1 MTAPGA
7 SLSRYAGL
15 LGAVLLAA
23 AGYLGG
29 ALPDAPLGATPASI
43 WRTPDGPA
51 TLTCWLIGTVLLV
64 GAWWS
69 LREGAPSTRW
79 AYVTA
84 GLWALPLLV
93 APPLGS
99 RDVYSYACQGWTYAH
114 GVDPYTVGVAAAGC
128 PWLDTVA
135 PIWRDTPAP
144 YGPVFVL
151 LAALAVSLGGGLT
164 GTIVALRVIAVA
176 GLLLA
181 ALCLPALA
189 RAAGVPAGLVAGVPA
204 RRGVSAGLVVGVPAR
219 RAVWL
224 ALAGPLVGVHLVA
237 GAHND
242 AVMLGLLLC
251 GLLVVVRRPGRP
263 AALLLAGALLGLA
276 VTVKASAVVV
286 VPFAVLAGMP
296 DQYTVR
302 ALLRH
307 GAWLTGG
314 LLAALLVTSAVSG
327 LGFGW
332 VGGLTHS
339 GDSEQWT
346 SPPTAVGFV
355 VDYAGALVGRDPQA
369 VPVVRAVALLL
380 LVGVLLMLWWRA
392 WRTLRR
398 LNEVA
403 GSGVAGRGVA
413 APGVAAPGIACAEMA
428 GSGVAGR
435 ELAGSEVA
443 HVGASSEVGPPRAEC
458 PHVTRSRVALHGAA
472 LALVATVVL
481 SPVFHPWYA
490 TWPLALLALTAART
504 TWFVLP
510 TAAAA
515 FLALPDGTN
524 LARVTK
530 APGALAMT
538 ALLLTVL
545 VRTLRRTSPT
555 PATTT
560 TTAHHATPGND
571 QPR

>member
-1 MTAPGA
+1 MPTGSVPVGSLAVGSLAASGA
-7 SLSRYAGL
+7 RYVGL
-15 LGAVLLAA
+15 VGAVLLAV
-23 AGYLGG
+23 AGHLGG
-29 ALPDAPLGATPASI
+29 ALPDAPLGVTPASI

-51 TLTCWLIGTVLLV
+51 TLTCWLVGTALLV

-69 LREGAPSTRW
+69 LRDGAPSTRW

-93 APPLGS
+93 TPPMGS

-114 GVDPYTVGVAAAGC
+114 GVDPYAVGVAAAGC

-151 LAALAVSLGGGLT
+151 LAALAVGLGDGLT

-181 ALCLPALA
+181 ALCLPGLA
-189 RAAGVPAGLVAGVPA
+189 RAAGVPT
-204 RRGVSAGLVVGVPAR
+204 R
-219 RAVWL
+219 RAAWL
-224 ALAGPLVGVHLVA
+224 ALAGPLVGVHLIA

-251 GLLVVVRRPGRP
+251 GLLVALRRPGWP

-276 VTVKASAVVV
+276 VTVKATAVVV
-286 VPFAVLAGMP
+286 VPFAVLAGVRRP
-296 DQYTVR
+296 YTVR
-302 ALLRH
+302 ALVRD
-307 GAWLTGG
+307 GGWLAGG
-314 LLAALLVTSAVSG
+314 LVGAVLVTSVLSG

-369 VPVVRAVALLL
+369 VPVIRAVALLL
-380 LVGVLLMLWWRA
+380 LAGVLVVLWWRS

-398 LNEVA
+398 LNDA
-403 GSGVAGRGVA
+403 
-413 APGVAAPGIACAEMA
+413 
-428 GSGVAGR
+428 
-435 ELAGSEVA
+435 
-443 HVGASSEVGPPRAEC
+443 
-458 PHVTRSRVALHGAA
+458 RVAVRGAA

-490 TWPLALLALTAART
+490 TWPLALLALTALRT
-504 TWFVLP
+504 TWYALP
-510 TAAAA
+510 AAVAA

-524 LARVTK
+524 LARSTK

-538 ALLLTVL
+538 ALLLTL
-545 VRTLRRTSPT
+545 GLILLRSPIRSG
-555 PATTT
+555 PA
-560 TTAHHATPGND
+560 
-571 QPR
+571 RRS

>member
-7 SLSRYAGL
+7 PTPPDRSPDRPPSGLALAVRYGGL
-15 LGAVLLAA
+15 AGAVLLAV

-29 ALPDAPLGATPASI
+29 ALPDSPLGATPASI
-43 WRTPDGPA
+43 WRAPGGPA
-51 TLTCWLIGTVLLV
+51 TLICWLVGTALLV

-69 LREGAPSTRW
+69 LRAGTPSTRW

-128 PWLDTVA
+128 PWMDTVA

-151 LAALAVSLGGGLT
+151 LAALAVALGGGLT
-164 GTIVALRVIAVA
+164 GTVVLLRVIAVA

-181 ALCLPALA
+181 AFCLPGLA
-189 RAAGVPAGLVAGVPA
+189 RATGVPTG
-204 RRGVSAGLVVGVPAR
+204 

-251 GLLVVVRRPGRP
+251 GLLAVVRRPGRP
-263 AALLLAGALLGLA
+263 SALLLAGVLLGLA

-286 VPFAVLAGMP
+286 VPFAVLAGVHGR
-296 DQYTVR
+296 YTVR
-302 ALLRH
+302 ALLRD
-307 GAWLTGG
+307 GGWLAGG
-314 LLAALLVTSAVSG
+314 LFAALLVASALSG

-346 SPPTAVGFV
+346 SPPTAVGLV

-369 VPVVRAVALLL
+369 VPVARAVALLL
-380 LVGVLLMLWWRA
+380 LAGVLVVLWWRA
-392 WRTLRR
+392 WQTLRG
-398 LNEVA
+398 LNDV
-403 GSGVAGRGVA
+403 RQ
-413 APGVAAPGIACAEMA
+413 
-428 GSGVAGR
+428 R
-435 ELAGSEVA
+435 
-443 HVGASSEVGPPRAEC
+443 
-458 PHVTRSRVALHGAA
+458 VTRIEAARPRVALRGAA

-490 TWPLALLALTAART
+490 TWPLALLALTATRT
-504 TWFVLP
+504 TWWFVVP
-510 TAAAA
+510 ASVAA

-524 LARVTK
+524 LARFTK

-538 ALLLTVL
+538 ALLVVVVVL
-545 VRTLRRTSPT
+545 RVRPSARARRQDRAETWM
-555 PATTT
+555 
-560 TTAHHATPGND
+560 
-571 QPR
+571 

>member
-1 MTAPGA
+1 MTTPGPPGTPPAGSVPAGSLAA
-7 SLSRYAGL
+7 SGARYVGLAG
-15 LGAVLLAA
+15 AILLAV

-29 ALPDAPLGATPASI
+29 VLPDVPLGVTPASI
-43 WRTPDGPA
+43 WRAPDGPA
-51 TLTCWLIGTVLLV
+51 TLTCWLVGTALLV

-69 LREGAPSTRW
+69 LRDGAPSTRW

-84 GLWALPLLV
+84 GLWALPLLF

-114 GVDPYTVGVAAAGC
+114 GVDPYAVGVAAAGC

-151 LAALAVSLGGGLT
+151 LAALAVGVGGGLT
-164 GTIVALRVIAVA
+164 GTLVLLRVIAVA

-181 ALCLPALA
+181 ALCLPGLA
-189 RAAGVPAGLVAGVPA
+189 RAAGTPT
-204 RRGVSAGLVVGVPAR
+204 R
-219 RAVWL
+219 RAAWL
-224 ALAGPLVGVHLVA
+224 ALAAPLVGVHLVA

-251 GLLVVVRRPGRP
+251 GLLVVVRRPGQP

-286 VPFAVLAGMP
+286 VPFAVLAAVRGRHS
-296 DQYTVR
+296 VR
-302 ALLRH
+302 ALLRD
-307 GAWLTGG
+307 GGWVAGG
-314 LLAALLVTSAVSG
+314 LLGAVLVTSAVSG

-355 VDYAGALVGRDPQA
+355 VDYAGTLLGRDPQA
-369 VPVVRAVALLL
+369 VPVIRAVALLL
-380 LVGVLLMLWWRA
+380 LVGVLVVLWWRS
-392 WRTLRR
+392 WRTLRQLDDAR
-398 LNEVA
+398 RRV
-403 GSGVAGRGVA
+403 
-413 APGVAAPGIACAEMA
+413 
-428 GSGVAGR
+428 
-435 ELAGSEVA
+435 
-443 HVGASSEVGPPRAEC
+443 VGAPDDDSAAIGGRTLVKPARVGAAA
-458 PHVTRSRVALHGAA
+458 SRVAMRGAA

-490 TWPLALLALTAART
+490 TWPLALLALTATRT

-510 TAAAA
+510 VAVAA

-524 LARVTK
+524 LARFTK

-538 ALLLTVL
+538 VLLLTVL
-545 VRTLRRTSPT
+545 LRAARTARRRRS
-555 PATTT
+555 
-560 TTAHHATPGND
+560 
-571 QPR
+571 